1 MVTNHPEHDPDI
13 QHIPFFA
20 ISKDFFGSLWST
32 YYKRIM
38 ALDAFSKVMIPLQHR
53 IYYVVLSLARFNLYA
68 NSYAYLFGPKP
79 KHDNFWRFELA
90 GVAFYWTYFGLMLR
104 SLPSWKMRIG
114 YLLISHMVSSPVHV
128 QVNRDHVLQIR
139 ADDRSFYLTLH
150 AQLKTLDQRNL
161 SLRGNYVPPWT
172 SSAHLKSN
180 SFTVDYTSK

>member
-1 MVTNHPEHDPDI
+1 VTNHPEHDPDI

-32 YYKRIM
+32 YYKRVM

-79 KHDNFWRFELA
+79 KHDSFWRFELA
-90 GVAFYWTYFGLMLR
+90 GVAFYWAYFGAMLH
-104 SLPSWKMRIG
+104 SLPSWKLRMG

-128 QVNRDHVLQIR
+128 QVGRTQRYALIPDRAVSFRMLYRGSRASRVLPLETTANHHGR
-139 ADDRSFYLTLH
+139 RLPS
-150 AQLKTLDQRNL
+150 
-161 SLRGNYVPPWT
+161 
-172 SSAHLKSN
+172 
-180 SFTVDYTSK
+180 

>member
-1 MVTNHPEHDPDI
+1 LLISQNHNIHHRKSQRLLSSQPGSCIVVTNHPEHDPDI

-53 IYYVVLSLARFNLYA
+53 VYYVVLSLARFNLYA

-90 GVAFYWTYFGLMLR
+90 GVAFYWMYFGAMLR
-104 SLPSWKMRIG
+104 SLPSWKMRMA

-128 QVNRDHVLQIR
+128 QV
-139 ADDRSFYLTLH
+139 S
-150 AQLKTLDQRNL
+150 
-161 SLRGNYVPPWT
+161 
-172 SSAHLKSN
+172 
-180 SFTVDYTSK
+180 